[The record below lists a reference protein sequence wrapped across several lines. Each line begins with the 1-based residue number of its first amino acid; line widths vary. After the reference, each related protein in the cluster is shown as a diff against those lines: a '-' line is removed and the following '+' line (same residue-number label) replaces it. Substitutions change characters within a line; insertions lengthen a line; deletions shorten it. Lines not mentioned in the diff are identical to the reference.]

1 MKRFIIT
8 ILLFLLPHLTN
19 AIDYNRIVGGRAAS
33 LGRTAIADQSVWS
46 VHNNPSGIALL
57 KGWSFGL
64 YYENQWMLKETAFKS
79 GSLTASIPK
88 VGCFGL
94 SVNQFGSSQYNESS
108 FGLAYARSF
117 GPYLQMGLRVDYL
130 LLHFGEG
137 YPNRGAF
144 DFALGVQSQVTEKL
158 RLGACL
164 THPIMSRWKTLNE
177 DQLPIVMRLGMS
189 YQLTQT
195 FVGQVDVER
204 DSGRDGVRI
213 GAGFEYQLF
222 NRFWM
227 RVGVQHNPNMLSFGI
242 GYQLGWLKID
252 ISAQM
257 HQMLGAVVMGG
268 GER

>member
-33 LGRTAIADQSVWS
+33 LGRTAIADQSIWS

-144 DFALGVQSQVTEKL
+144 DFALGIQSQVTEKL

-164 THPIMSRWKTLNE
+164 IHPIMSRWKTLNE
-177 DQLPIVMRLGMS
+177 DQLPIVMRLGLS

-227 RVGVQHNPNMLSFGI
+227 RVQFAHR
-242 GYQLGWLKID
+242 
-252 ISAQM
+252 
-257 HQMLGAVVMGG
+257 GALCLHF
-268 GER
+268 